1 MDGIIFSYS
10 EDYLMVDLEKD
21 ITEKV
26 SNISNE
32 FIILLKENG
41 LLNQFLKSFITN
53 IICSKVDLKINFEEI
68 NKDFCIKNKIIDEK
82 NLLKFLSLKGMT
94 LEDHKKNLENSE
106 KIKSIALQEFS
117 KNAETEFIKSKTL
130 MDQYTYSL
138 ITVKESDL
146 AYELYLQIDSEE
158 AEFSALAKKYSSEGN
173 TNKMGVI
180 GPQGLGQVHPVLKEK
195 LSTAK
200 KGELLNPFKID
211 SWWVIVRLEEKVEA
225 KLDDFVR
232 QRITLSL
239 FDKWVNILT
248 INTSQ
253 KLIINTTN

>member
-1 MDGIIFSYS
+1 
-10 EDYLMVDLEKD
+10 MVDLEAD

-26 SNISNE
+26 NDLSNE
-32 FIILLKENG
+32 FINLLRENG
-41 LLNQFLKSFITN
+41 LLNKFLRNFITN

-68 NKDFCIKNKIIDEK
+68 NKDFCIRNKIIDEK

-106 KIKSIALQEFS
+106 KIKSIALKEFS
-117 KNAETEFIKSKTL
+117 KNAETEFINSKTFL
-130 MDQYTYSL
+130 DQYTYSL

-158 AEFSALAKKYSSEGN
+158 AEFSALAKKYSLEGN

-180 GPQGLGQVHPVLKEK
+180 GPQGLGEVHPVLKEK
-195 LSTAK
+195 LLIAK

-248 INTSQ
+248 INSTK
-253 KLIINTTN
+253 KLIDSTTL

>member
-1 MDGIIFSYS
+1 
-10 EDYLMVDLEKD
+10 MVDLETD

-26 SNISNE
+26 SDLSKE
-32 FIILLKENG
+32 FINLLRENG
-41 LLNQFLKSFITN
+41 LLNQFLRNFIKN
-53 IICSKVDLKINFEEI
+53 IICSKVDLEFNFDEI

-82 NLLKFLSLKGMT
+82 HLLKFLSLKGMT
-94 LEDHKKNLENSE
+94 LKDHKKNLENYE
-106 KIKSIALQEFS
+106 KIKVIALQEFS
-117 KNAETEFIKSKTL
+117 KNAETEFINSKNL
-130 MDQYTYSL
+130 LDQYTYSL

-173 TNKMGVI
+173 TNKLGVI
-180 GPQGLGQVHPVLKEK
+180 GPQGLGNVHPVLKEK
-195 LSTAK
+195 LLTAK

-248 INTSQ
+248 INSSK
-253 KLIINTTN
+253 KLINDTAN

>member
-1 MDGIIFSYS
+1 MI
-10 EDYLMVDLEKD
+10 DLEKE

-32 FIILLKENG
+32 FITLLRENG
-41 LLNQFLKSFITN
+41 LLNQFLRNFITN
-53 IICSKVDLKINFEEI
+53 IICSMVDLKINFEDI
-68 NKDFCIKNKIIDEK
+68 NKDFCKKNKLKDEK
-82 NLLKFLSLKGMT
+82 DLFKFLSMKGMS

-106 KIKSIALQEFS
+106 KVKFIALQEFS
-117 KNAETEFIKSKTL
+117 KNAETEFINSKIFL
-130 MDQYTYSL
+130 DQYTYSL

-180 GPQGLGQVHPVLKEK
+180 GPQGLGNVHPVLKEK
-195 LSTAK
+195 LLTAK
-200 KGELLNPFKID
+200 KGELLNPFKVD

-239 FDKWVNILT
+239 FDKWVNVLT
-248 INTSQ
+248 INSSR
-253 KLIINTTN
+253 KIIENNTKEVI

>member
-1 MDGIIFSYS
+1 
-10 EDYLMVDLEKD
+10 MVDLETD

-26 SNISNE
+26 SDLSKE
-32 FIILLKENG
+32 FINLLRENG
-41 LLNQFLKSFITN
+41 LLNQFLRNFIKN
-53 IICSKVDLKINFEEI
+53 IICSKVDLEFNFDEI

-117 KNAETEFIKSKTL
+117 KNAETEFINSKTL

-146 AYELYLQIDSEE
+146 AHELYLQLDSKE
-158 AEFSALAKKYSSEGN
+158 ADFSSLAKEYSSEGN

-180 GPQGLGQVHPVLKEK
+180 GPQSLGSAHPVLREK
-195 LSTAK
+195 ILIAK
-200 KGELLNPFKID
+200 KDEISNPFQVDK
-211 SWWVIVRLEEKVEA
+211 WWVIVRLEEKVEA
-225 KLDDFVR
+225 KLDDFLR
-232 QRITLSL
+232 QKITLSL

-248 INTSQ
+248 VNSSK
-253 KLIINTTN
+253 KLIDNTAI